1 MDYVELAER
10 FVAARFP
17 NASIAV
23 IGGSTGRG
31 ERTRTSDIDLL
42 LIGDALLPGGAAS
55 TALTVE
61 FDDEIFEVFAY
72 TPSGFDE
79 WAQRGI
85 AEHRPVI
92 VHMLVEGMRV
102 RGGAEYEQLRTDW
115 AARLYEGPYIDPHQL
130 DVLRYA
136 VTDVL
141 DDLRDAI
148 DPLERLVIAGVLFGR
163 TAELMLLT
171 AGKWIGTGKY
181 LPRRLRELPEER
193 VIALSAPYLRG
204 DFDEMADAAE
214 HELVAAG
221 GRLQSGFVR

>member
-1 MDYVELAER
+1 MDYVGLTER
-10 FVAARFP
+10 FIASQFP

-42 LIGDALLPGGAAS
+42 LIGDDLLPGGAAS

-61 FDDEIFEVFAY
+61 FGHEIFEVFAY
-72 TPSGFDE
+72 TPAGFDD

-102 RGGAEYEQLRTDW
+102 RGDAEYERLRAEW
-115 AARLYEGPYIDPHQL
+115 AERLEEGPSVDPHQL
-130 DVLRYA
+130 EVLRY
-136 VTDVL
+136 VITDVL
-141 DDLRDAI
+141 DDLRDAS
-148 DPLERLVIAGVLFGR
+148 DPLEKQVIAGILFGR

-181 LPRRLRELPEER
+181 LPRRLRDLPEER
-193 VIALSAPYLRG
+193 VGALSAPYLRG
-204 DFDEMADAAE
+204 DFTEMADAAE
-214 HELVAAG
+214 RELVAAG